1 MGYIHNISYGKQA
14 KLSILLISG
23 KAYNTA
29 YATQLCILHERYGLV
44 ETQVWR
50 TPSKSANSGKLF
62 MMKMVSDQEDPE
74 Q

>member
-29 YATQLCILHERYGLV
+29 YAIQLSY
-44 ETQVWR
+44 
-50 TPSKSANSGKLF
+50 S
-62 MMKMVSDQEDPE
+62 MKGMD
-74 Q
+74 